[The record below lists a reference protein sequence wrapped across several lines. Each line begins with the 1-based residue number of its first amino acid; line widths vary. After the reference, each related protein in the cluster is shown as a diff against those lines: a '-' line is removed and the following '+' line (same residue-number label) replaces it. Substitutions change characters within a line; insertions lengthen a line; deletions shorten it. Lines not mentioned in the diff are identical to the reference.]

1 MGEETTWFDF
11 LPGVQN
17 LKAIAAH
24 LLGRET
30 PDQGMYFRWQMFGDS
45 NFTLAHVMGAL
56 LVLLFAIVG
65 AISYRRAVAGAE
77 QGAEAAIVPPPRF
90 GLRNLFEMFTDA
102 VMSIAEGVM
111 GPKNARR
118 FLPLIGTLAVF
129 IFFSNVL
136 ALIPGFIPPTATLKT
151 NVALAVSVFLLTHI
165 FGLREHGPKYLKH
178 FLGPMLLLAP
188 LMLPIELVSHFARPV
203 SLSLRLLGN
212 IAADH
217 KVVSAFFLLVPL
229 LLPVPFLILGVLV
242 AIVQTL
248 VFCLLTMVYI
258 QGAVAHEEH

>member
-11 LPGVQN
+11 LPGLAGISEQGQR
-17 LKAIAAH
+17 IM
-24 LLGRET
+24 GR
-30 PDQGMYFRWQMFGDS
+30 DWRWQMFGDTH
-45 NFTLAHVMGAL
+45 FTMSHVWAAV
-56 LVLLFAIVG
+56 LVLAFGLIG
-65 AISYRRAVAGAE
+65 AISYRGAVAGGGE
-77 QGAEAAIVPPPRF
+77 GAIVPPAKF

-102 VMSIAEGVM
+102 VFSTAEGVM
-111 GPKNARR
+111 GEKNAKR

-136 ALIPGFIPPTATLKT
+136 ALIPGFIPPTSMMKT
-151 NVALAVSVFLLTHI
+151 NLALAATVFVLTHV
-165 FGLREHGPKYLKH
+165 FGVAEHGLAYFKH
-178 FLGPMLLLAP
+178 FLGPIPVLAP
-188 LMLPIELVSHFARPV
+188 LMLPIEMVSHVARPV
-203 SLSLRLLGN
+203 SLTLRLMGN

-217 KVVSAFFLLVPL
+217 KVVSAFFVAVPL
-229 LLPVPFLILGVLV
+229 LVPVPFLILGVLV

>member
-1 MGEETTWFDF
+1 VGEETTLFDF
-11 LPGVQN
+11 IPGLHN
-17 LKAIAAH
+17 LKHIGAH

-30 PDQGMYFRWQMFGDS
+30 PDQGMFFRWQMFGDS
-45 NFTLAHVMGAL
+45 DFTLAHVFGAL
-56 LVLLFAIVG
+56 LVLIFVIIGGLA
-65 AISYRRAVAGAE
+65 YRSAVAPG
-77 QGAEAAIVPPPRF
+77 GEAAIVPPARF

-102 VMSIAEGVM
+102 VVNIAEGVM
-111 GPKNARR
+111 GPKNARKY
-118 FLPLIGTLAVF
+118 LPVIGTLAIF

-151 NVALAVSVFLLTHI
+151 NLALAVSVFVLTHF
-165 FGLREHGPKYLKH
+165 FGVREHGVKYFKH
-178 FLGPMLLLAP
+178 FLGPIPLLAP
-188 LMLPIELVSHFARPV
+188 LMLPIELVSHIARPV

-217 KVVSAFFLLVPL
+217 KVVSAFFVLVPL

>member
-1 MGEETTWFDF
+1 MGEETTLFDF
-11 LPGVQN
+11 IPGLHN
-17 LKAIAAH
+17 LKQIGAH

-30 PDQGMYFRWQMFGDS
+30 PDQGMFFCWQMFGDS
-45 NFTLAHVMGAL
+45 NFTLAHVFGAL
-56 LVLLFAIVG
+56 LVLGFVIIGGLA
-65 AISYRRAVAGAE
+65 YRSAVAPG
-77 QGAEAAIVPPPRF
+77 GEAAIVPPARF

-102 VMSIAEGVM
+102 VVNIAEGVM
-111 GPKNARR
+111 GPKNARKY
-118 FLPLIGTLAVF
+118 LPVIGTLAVF
-129 IFFSNVL
+129 IFFSNTL

-151 NVALAVSVFLLTHI
+151 NLALAISVFVLTHF
-165 FGLREHGPKYLKH
+165 FGVREHGVKYFKH
-178 FLGPMLLLAP
+178 FLGPIPLLAP
-188 LMLPIELVSHFARPV
+188 LMLPIELVSHIARPV

-217 KVVSAFFLLVPL
+217 KVVSAFFVLVPL